1 MFNYDLNT
9 QTNFEIIK
17 EWSHTFI
24 RFEYKRGK
32 WVMPLTLGVLIFSI
46 VLFIIG
52 VKIAIKTLV
61 YIALVAI
68 ILLFA
73 FWGWFIING

>member
-1 MFNYDLNT
+1 
-9 QTNFEIIK
+9 
-17 EWSHTFI
+17 
-24 RFEYKRGK
+24 
-32 WVMPLTLGVLIFSI
+32 MPLTLGVLIFSI